1 MEEDCLKMFR
11 VIFSKY
17 DSILSI
23 ERFYE
28 VDDNTLF
35 NVVIFM
41 DNGCHYI
48 NVTALTEGHAE
59 YKANRFNSVEGRL

>member
-1 MEEDCLKMFR
+1 MEECLKMFR

-28 VDDNTLF
+28 VDDSTLF

-41 DNGCHYI
+41 KNGCHYI
-48 NVTALTEGHAE
+48 NVIALTEDHAE
-59 YKANRFNSVEGRL
+59 YKANRFNSTGGRL

>member
-1 MEEDCLKMFR
+1 MEECLKMFR
-11 VIFSKY
+11 VIFSRH
-17 DSILSI
+17 DSIVNI

-41 DNGCHYI
+41 ENGCHYI
-48 NVTALTEGHAE
+48 NVIALTENHAE
-59 YKANRFNSVEGRL
+59 YKANRFNSVRGRL

>member
-1 MEEDCLKMFR
+1 MEECLKMFR
-11 VIFSKY
+11 VIFSRY
-17 DSILSI
+17 NSILST

-28 VDDNTLF
+28 VDDNTQF

-48 NVTALTEGHAE
+48 NVTALTEDHAE
-59 YKANRFNSVEGRL
+59 YKANRLNSVRGRL